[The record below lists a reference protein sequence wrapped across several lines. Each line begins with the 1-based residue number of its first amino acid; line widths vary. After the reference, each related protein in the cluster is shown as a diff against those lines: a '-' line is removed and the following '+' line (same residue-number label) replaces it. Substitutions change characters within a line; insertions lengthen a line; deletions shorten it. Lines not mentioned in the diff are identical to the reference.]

1 MKWSEVISEDQYK
14 AQSPEKK
21 KEIRDQYF
29 NEVITPQLEPEYIE
43 RAKNDFY
50 KDTENMEPDVF
61 KSSSP
66 KSEIPKKIWQGIG
79 TQLHNVPVVGEALNT
94 AENLY
99 NIFNDSESDSEKW
112 KRIENM
118 PKGEERN
125 KAMYG
130 QQTLQDT
137 LEDPTDLMSLGYGL
151 GKLAVR
157 GVGKISGKI
166 ASKGIENIGGRK
178 LAGILGETVSED
190 ILKKE
195 IPTISEVAL
204 PATAKEIKSLPTYKD
219 ILSVPIN
226 DIDKLDSTTI
236 KLLGNKTTSNKIEN
250 ISPYINKLSER
261 LGDDAQVIINDSIP
275 DVNRLGENKL
285 LKNLSDAIYRKENIG
300 DYGSITKI
308 VNHQKIFPDGSKSV
322 PVYEAE
328 MNIMKDLP
336 LMEKPQGLLEPSNRY
351 IDKLGESF
359 KDLTYRSMQKAEH
372 LKNIEYAIDKKEI
385 EQLKKSLPKKS
396 SERIMEH
403 AVAQQAGGKEILS
416 KMKRIAPEL
425 TDKELEA
432 YNLMRSKYESLYD
445 RLQEARKL
453 SGKDPFPKVDNYFT
467 FFKNLEEMNK
477 EGINPVLAKMDV
489 ISDFI
494 NPKSTPFAFAKKRL
508 KNDIGVEMDAF
519 NVFNKYN
526 HSALQHIYLSPE
538 ISKAQALTRKLEDGT
553 EKGFKLMNENP
564 YAFEAINQ
572 WINDVAGK
580 KVYTSI
586 GGKKLKWLDNIAE
599 KVNKNLIYSVL
610 SFNFDSAAKQFLSL
624 RNTYPEV
631 GLKNLVNGIRM
642 NLIPEW
648 RKFAFDKSAVLNTRF
663 FETGI
668 EEALNG
674 SGKIKSKFGKIKSKF
689 GKIGVTPLQMLDA
702 ESARSTWLASYSK
715 AIKDKMLP
723 KKAIDYADD
732 VVIRTQGSANKID
745 RTPLTRTGAGKALT
759 LFQTFANSDYQYF
772 KKDILGIGGN
782 NKFNPSKLTKYI
794 VATALLNKIYQD
806 GFGMDAFPNPIKE
819 IEKSKAE
826 GDSNSKAIFNAL
838 MAMASIYPMVRSA
851 KYGKTI
857 GGSAINSIEKS
868 LDKLNKGKNLD
879 LLGGL
884 LELGKLGG
892 IPGYGQIVKRYNIS
906 QRGGNTKD
914 IIKGNYPKK
923 KKGILNIGKISNIK

>member
-21 KEIRDQYF
+21 SEIRDQYF
-29 NEVITPQLEPEYIE
+29 NEVIVPQLDPEYIE

-50 KDTENMEPDVF
+50 KDTENIEPDVF
-61 KSSSP
+61 KSNSP

-79 TQLHNVPVVGEALNT
+79 AQLHNVPVVGEALNT

-99 NIFNDSESDSEKW
+99 NTFNDSESDSEKW
-112 KRIENM
+112 NRIQNM

-125 KAMYG
+125 KAMYE

-151 GKLAVR
+151 GKLAVK
-157 GVGKISGKI
+157 GAGKI
-166 ASKGIENIGGRK
+166 AGKVAAKGIENIGEKK
-178 LAGILGETVSED
+178 LAGILGETAAED
-190 ILKKE
+190 VLKKE
-195 IPTISEVAL
+195 IPNVSEIAL
-204 PATAKEIKSLPTYKD
+204 PTTTKEIKSLPSYRD

-226 DIDKLDSTTI
+226 DIDKLDSTAI
-236 KLLGNKTTSNKIEN
+236 KLLGNKTTSNKIED

-261 LGDDAQVIINDSIP
+261 LGNDAQAIINDSTP
-275 DVNRLGENKL
+275 DVERLGENKL
-285 LKNLSDAIYRKENIG
+285 LKNLSDAVYRKENMG
-300 DYGSITKI
+300 DYGSITKV
-308 VNHQKIFPDGSKSV
+308 VNHQKIFPDGAKSV

-336 LMEKPQGLLEPSNRY
+336 YMEKPQGLLEPSNRY
-351 IDKLGESF
+351 IDKLGEPF

-385 EQLKKSLPKKS
+385 NQLKKSLPSNS

-403 AVAQQAGGKEILS
+403 AVAQQSGGEEILS
-416 KMKRIAPEL
+416 KMKRTAPEL
-425 TDKELEA
+425 TDKELNA
-432 YNLMRSKYESLYD
+432 YDLMRSKYESLYD

-453 SGKDPFPKVDNYFT
+453 SGKEPFPKVDNYFT
-467 FFKNLEEMNK
+467 FFKNLDEMNK

-553 EKGFKLMNENP
+553 EKGFKLMDKNP
-564 YAFEAINQ
+564 YAFEALNQ

-586 GGKKLKWLDNIAE
+586 GSKKLKWLDNIAE
-599 KVNKNLIYSVL
+599 KANKNLVYSVL

-631 GLKNLVNGIRM
+631 GLRNLANGIKM
-642 NLIPEW
+642 NLIPGW
-648 RKFAFDKSAVLNTRF
+648 RKFAFDKSAVLSTRF

-674 SGKIKSKFGKIKSKF
+674 SGKIKSKL

-702 ESARSTWLASYSK
+702 ESARATWLASYSK
-715 AIKDKMLP
+715 AIKDKMP
-723 KKAIDYADD
+723 SKKAIDYADD
-732 VVIRTQGSANKID
+732 VVIRTQGSANKMD
-745 RTPLTRTGAGKALT
+745 RTPLTRTGTGRALT
-759 LFQTFANSDYQYF
+759 LFQTFANSDYQYL
-772 KKDILGIGGN
+772 KKDILGIGEN

-806 GFGMDAFPNPIKE
+806 GLGMDAFFNPIRE
-819 IEKSKAE
+819 IEKSKDE
-826 GDSNSKAIFNAL
+826 GDSNAKAVFNAL
-838 MAMASIYPMVRSA
+838 METASVHPMMGSA

-857 GGSAINSIEKS
+857 GGSAISSIEKS
-868 LDKLNKGKNLD
+868 LSKLNKGKKLD

-892 IPGYGQIVKRYNIS
+892 VPGYGQIVKRYNIS
-906 QRGGNTKD
+906 QQGGNSED
-914 IIKGNYPKK
+914 ILKGNYPKK
-923 KKGILNIGKISNIK
+923 KNGMLNIGKIPNIK